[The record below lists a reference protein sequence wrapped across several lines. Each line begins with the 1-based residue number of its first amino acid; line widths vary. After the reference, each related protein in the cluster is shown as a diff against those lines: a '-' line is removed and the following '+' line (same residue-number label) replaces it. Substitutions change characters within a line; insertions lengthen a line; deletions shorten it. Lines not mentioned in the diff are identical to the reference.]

1 MKPIKSIRWMVIPA
15 LLTLLMFILMKTV
28 LFLGYVP
35 TESMEPTLEKDSFIL
50 GVRLY
55 GELTDGDIIVFEHNG
70 RLLVKRIAASGGETV
85 IQNGITVVVPESCY
99 YVLGDNTECSYD
111 SRFWPD
117 PFVKKESVKA
127 KLLS

>member
-85 IQNGITVVVPESCY
+85 IQNGITVVIPESCY

>member
-15 LLTLLMFILMKTV
+15 LLSLLLFILMKTV

>member
-15 LLTLLMFILMKTV
+15 LLSLLLFILMKTV

-111 SRFWPD
+111 SRFWLD